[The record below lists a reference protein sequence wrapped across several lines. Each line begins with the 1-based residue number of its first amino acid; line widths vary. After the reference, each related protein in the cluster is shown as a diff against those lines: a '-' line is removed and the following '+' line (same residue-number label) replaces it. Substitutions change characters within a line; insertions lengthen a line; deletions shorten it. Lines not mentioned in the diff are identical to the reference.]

1 MAATQPEVLQQ
12 MKTRIE
18 QIEKLSLE
26 LKALGRGVPIIEKNA
41 RNILGA
47 VYVLKFGI
55 SDVVE
60 IDAA

>member
-1 MAATQPEVLQQ
+1 MEATQREVLQQ

-18 QIEKLSLE
+18 QIEKLGLE
-26 LKALGRGVPIIEKNA
+26 LKELGQGVPVIDKNT
-41 RNILGA
+41 RNILSA

-60 IDAA
+60 IGAA